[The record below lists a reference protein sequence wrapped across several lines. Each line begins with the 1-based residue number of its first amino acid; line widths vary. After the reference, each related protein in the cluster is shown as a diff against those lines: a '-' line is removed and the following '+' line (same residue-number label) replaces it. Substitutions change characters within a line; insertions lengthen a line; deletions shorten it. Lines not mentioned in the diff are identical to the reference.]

1 MNGLSIV
8 PTLNVAFDG
17 NAVTGAI
24 LGTLE
29 GFTLRHELSQPSL
42 CELSFVAPARDFLPR
57 PGAQTSVT
65 LGQDKKE
72 IFTGEVAAVEYV
84 RRPSGERAVLVR
96 AYDKLQDLR
105 KHHSLRAYT
114 DMSATNLAGEMT
126 SSLGLT
132 VDAAVEGPVW
142 RTLIQHNQS
151 DFDFLTAVARR
162 SGLFLTLRGSV
173 VHLLAL
179 DGLEGQVEL
188 ELGQNLFEATV
199 EVNGAFSRGPVTAAA
214 WDPLRVEHHEGHAST
229 PRSALNTDALA
240 NNSQES
246 TTVALANRIAT
257 DDKQAEAQAQAEL
270 DLRQAGA
277 WVISGTAEGNP
288 SLLPGTRIKVAG
300 YPSDF
305 PEQYVLTSVT
315 HRMGRSTGLISE
327 ISSRPLPQ
335 VVLPEAAILVWGIVS
350 DIKDPDSLGRVRLTL
365 PAVGD
370 VQTDW
375 LEVMAI
381 GAGKGKGFVSL
392 PDVGDKVVALFGRED
407 LAAGVVIGSLFGVD
421 GVDDYGVDDKIARFA
436 LLTPGGNKLHF
447 DDAKKSMKLENP
459 SGSYVEFTP
468 DKVTLHSTADMEIA
482 APGKKMTIAANNINF
497 RRQ

>member
-8 PTLNVAFDG
+8 PALNVEFDG
-17 NAVTGAI
+17 SALPRGV

-29 GFTLRHELSQPSL
+29 GFSLRHELSQPSL
-42 CELSFVAPARDFLPR
+42 CELSFVAPSRDFLPR
-57 PGAQTSVT
+57 PGAQISVT
-65 LGQDKKE
+65 LGQDEKE

-84 RRPSGERAVLVR
+84 RRPSGECAVLVR

-105 KHHSLRAYT
+105 KRHTLRAYT
-114 DMSATNLAGEMT
+114 QMSAVNLAEEMT

-132 VDAAVEGPVW
+132 VEAGEEGPAW

-151 DFDFLTAVARR
+151 DFDFLSAVARR

-173 VHLLAL
+173 LHLLAL
-179 DGLEGQVEL
+179 DGLEEQVKL
-188 ELGQNLFEATV
+188 ELGQSLFEATV
-199 EVNGAFSRGPVTAAA
+199 EVNGGFSRGPVTAAA
-214 WDPLRVEHHEGHAST
+214 WDPLRVEHHEGKATT

-257 DDKQAEAQAQAEL
+257 DEKQAEAQAQAEL

-277 WVISGTAEGNP
+277 WVISGTAEGNA
-288 SLLPGTRIKVAG
+288 SLLPGTRVQVAG

-315 HRMGRSTGLISE
+315 HRMERSTGFISE
-327 ISSRPLPQ
+327 ISSRPLAQEP
-335 VVLPEAAILVWGIVS
+335 LPEAAILAWGVVT
-350 DIKDPDSLGRVRLTL
+350 DIKDPDSLGRIRLSL

-375 LEVMAI
+375 LEVLAI
-381 GAGKGKGFVSL
+381 GAGKGKGFISL

-407 LAAGVVIGSLFGVD
+407 LAAGVVIGSLFGAD
-421 GVDDYGVDDKIARFA
+421 GVDDYGVDDKIVRFA

-447 DDAKKSMKLENP
+447 DDAKKSLRLENT
-459 SGSYVEFTP
+459 SGSYLEFTP
-468 DKVTLHSTADMEIA
+468 DKVSLHSATDIDIT
-482 APGKKMTIAANNINF
+482 APGKKMMIAADTINF